1 VTKRFDAILF
11 DAGGIFL
18 IPDPVTLGAVVR
30 PLGGDGSIESCIR
43 AHYAGMAAIDAIV
56 QRENGESVDAFS
68 WDGYRRGYALST
80 GVAEKDIE
88 TAITKLRDVF
98 SPFLWRFPLLESTA
112 ALWKMHLAGLP
123 IGIVSNA
130 SGHVE
135 ATLAN
140 QCICQVGIGAG
151 VPVEIVTDSHVI
163 GVAKPHPGI
172 FADALRLMN
181 GKGFTNDRI
190 AYIGDSYVNDIGG
203 ARNAGL
209 VPILLDPYDDHA
221 HETCERIR
229 SLHELLAF
237 I

>member
-1 VTKRFDAILF
+1 MTKRFDAILF

-18 IPDPVTLGAVVR
+18 IPDPVTLGTVIR

-43 AHYAGMAAIDAIV
+43 AHYAGMAAIDAVV

-68 WDGYRRGYALST
+68 WDGYRRGYAIST

-88 TAITKLRDVF
+88 TAIAKLRDVF

-130 SGHVE
+130 SGQVE

-151 VPVEIVTDSHVI
+151 VPVEIVTD
-163 GVAKPHPGI
+163 
-172 FADALRLMN
+172 
-181 GKGFTNDRI
+181 
-190 AYIGDSYVNDIGG
+190 
-203 ARNAGL
+203 
-209 VPILLDPYDDHA
+209 
-221 HETCERIR
+221 
-229 SLHELLAF
+229 
-237 I
+237 